1 MQIHKKRLSLKQ
13 KIRIGEKLQKVT
25 IIRKKLRTDNKFIW
39 KWHSKR
45 YCLILFK
52 KVFLNSSCYNQAT
65 QRQWRVENGFC

>member
-45 YCLILFK
+45 YWLLPTVVVIFYRKECLK
-52 KVFLNSSCYNQAT
+52 
-65 QRQWRVENGFC
+65 